1 MITNAQLRTQL
12 KSMDK
17 KQRVS
22 TMNKAKLIETI
33 ISLGGTIEGLK
44 TKPAQGPR
52 PLSLPAPAP
61 APAPKPAKPKTV
73 NVSTMK
79 KELVVLK
86 KKRKECDKN
95 TVKISKLKKKI
106 KSSKLV
112 RISLM
117 NSGYDMDTKTND
129 IYTLASKYVG
139 RLNNETKQVSYDE
152 KIGGKLEPI
161 ELMNKPFFYN
171 EENNSVYTK
180 DGSNILFIGNYNALK
195 KRELKL

>member
-44 TKPAQGPR
+44 TKPA
-52 PLSLPAPAP
+52 PAPAP

-161 ELMNKPFFYN
+161 EIMNKAFFYN

>member
-161 ELMNKPFFYN
+161 EIMNKPFFYN
-171 EENNSVYTK
+171 KENNSVYTK

>member
-44 TKPAQGPR
+44 TKPA
-52 PLSLPAPAP
+52 PAPAP
-61 APAPKPAKPKTV
+61 AKPKTAKPV

-139 RLNNETKQVSYDE
+139 RLNNETKQTSYDE

-161 ELMNKPFFYN
+161 EIMNKPFFYN
-171 EENNSVYTK
+171 KENNSVYTK